1 MIAVAEDSRED
12 GLAASVEP
20 RFDEAIHAPT
30 RLRICAMLR
39 PLAEADFADVTAALD
54 LSDANLSKTLRALVE
69 LGYVSTTKQ
78 SSPERA
84 DERRTT
90 RVSLTALG
98 RDAFDAHFA
107 ALRAMA
113 PGA

>member
-1 MIAVAEDSRED
+1 MARDPADD
-12 GLAASVEP
+12 GRAASVAP

-39 PLAEADFADVTAALD
+39 PLAEADFADVRAALD
-54 LSDANLSKTLRALVE
+54 LSDAHLSKTLRALVD

-78 SSPERA
+78 PSPERA

-90 RVSLTALG
+90 RVSLTPLG
-98 RDAFDAHFA
+98 RAVFDAHFA

-113 PGA
+113 PPDA